1 MAEPIV
7 AEPAEG
13 FLPANITAAIS
24 MISLAAK
31 DAGMDE
37 FAIDPTTLT
46 NDRALL
52 EAAGKLNAL
61 ASNQN
66 FAMFLRTSPQSV
78 GVEVSPQAEPA
89 VVPTVEPEAM
99 DVDALFASRM

>member
-1 MAEPIV
+1 
-7 AEPAEG
+7 
-13 FLPANITAAIS
+13 

-78 GVEVSPQAEPA
+78 GVEVAPAEVSA
-89 VVPTVEPEAM
+89 VPETM
-99 DVDALFASRM
+99 ETPSEVDVDALFASRM